1 MGQCDLGFPVF
12 GSRSRPKI
20 WKSDISTGPDAVN
33 ASGWPLVISGM
44 PGIGLFLF
52 VQSELRSR
60 AVSGID
66 GYDGYIGA
74 NAAL

>member
-20 WKSDISTGPDAVN
+20 GKGTSQPRRTQFVRPAVL
-33 ASGWPLVISGM
+33 SSSPGT

-66 GYDGYIGA
+66 GYDGYSSVI
-74 NAAL
+74 AAL